1 MMSALNEVGQP
12 CAPLNGVYY
21 RMEDDD
27 VQKRFNNGFRMEIL
41 NDVAHVE
48 KGKGKRRKS
57 YICKLTDD
65 EDALIID
72 WSSVDPSWG
81 TARLQYGCMEAN
93 FGMLEEG
100 EKFWLL
106 GEKYSAERVEN
117 RKRELQAGAGD
128 ELAGGAAGASLL
140 PAIESDFRRGPEAS
154 LDADL
159 GAGCGPQAWLG
170 ADPSA
175 HAPAGSNDT
184 PASSSTT
191 RGKASPCNKAH
202 AEQGS
207 VAPAPPVRRWNKP
220 HAQQNHRGRSRSPP

>member
-1 MMSALNEVGQP
+1 MSALNEVGQP

-72 WSSVDPSWG
+72 WSSVDHSWG

-93 FGMLEEG
+93 FGMLEAG
-100 EKFWLL
+100 EKFWRL
-106 GEKYSAERVEN
+106 GEKYSAEKLRIVNESCKQG
-117 RKRELQAGAGD
+117 RAT
-128 ELAGGAAGASLL
+128 SLL
-140 PAIESDFRRGPEAS
+140 VEQPGRPSFRQSRA
-154 LDADL
+154 
-159 GAGCGPQAWLG
+159 
-170 ADPSA
+170 
-175 HAPAGSNDT
+175 T
-184 PASSSTT
+184 
-191 RGKASPCNKAH
+191 
-202 AEQGS
+202 S
-207 VAPAPPVRRWNKP
+207 VVVQKPRWMLT
-220 HAQQNHRGRSRSPP
+220 

>member
-72 WSSVDPSWG
+72 WSSVDPILGHSASAIWLHG
-81 TARLQYGCMEAN
+81 GQ
-93 FGMLEEG
+93 
-100 EKFWLL
+100 FW
-106 GEKYSAERVEN
+106 
-117 RKRELQAGAGD
+117 D
-128 ELAGGAAGASLL
+128 AGGRREILAAGRKILC
-140 PAIESDFRRGPEAS
+140 RKG
-154 LDADL
+154 
-159 GAGCGPQAWLG
+159 
-170 ADPSA
+170 
-175 HAPAGSNDT
+175 
-184 PASSSTT
+184 
-191 RGKASPCNKAH
+191 
-202 AEQGS
+202 
-207 VAPAPPVRRWNKP
+207 
-220 HAQQNHRGRSRSPP
+220 

>member
-27 VQKRFNNGFRMEIL
+27 VQKRFNNGFKMEIL

-48 KGKGKRRKS
+48 KGKGKRRQS

-72 WSSVDPSWG
+72 WSSVDHSWG

-93 FGMLEEG
+93 FGMLEAG

-106 GEKYSAERVEN
+106 GEEHSAERVNN
-117 RKRELQAGAGD
+117 RKWELQAGADDGP
-128 ELAGGAAGASLL
+128 AGGAAGTHPLPVGLRPCASL
-140 PAIESDFRRGPEAS
+140 
-154 LDADL
+154 
-159 GAGCGPQAWLG
+159 
-170 ADPSA
+170 
-175 HAPAGSNDT
+175 
-184 PASSSTT
+184 
-191 RGKASPCNKAH
+191 
-202 AEQGS
+202 
-207 VAPAPPVRRWNKP
+207 
-220 HAQQNHRGRSRSPP
+220 

>member
-72 WSSVDPSWG
+72 WSSVDPPGAQRVCNMVAWRPILGCWRQERNSGGW
-81 TARLQYGCMEAN
+81 AKNILQKGLRIVNESCKQGRAT
-93 FGMLEEG
+93 
-100 EKFWLL
+100 
-106 GEKYSAERVEN
+106 
-117 RKRELQAGAGD
+117 
-128 ELAGGAAGASLL
+128 SLL
-140 PAIESDFRRGPEAS
+140 VEQPGRPSFRQSRA
-154 LDADL
+154 
-159 GAGCGPQAWLG
+159 
-170 ADPSA
+170 
-175 HAPAGSNDT
+175 T
-184 PASSSTT
+184 
-191 RGKASPCNKAH
+191 
-202 AEQGS
+202 S
-207 VAPAPPVRRWNKP
+207 VVVQKPRWMLT
-220 HAQQNHRGRSRSPP
+220 